1 MTTSESLTRAA
12 THAHAALKAAGLTAV
27 MAKREG
33 AAQTIPWAESARE
46 SARAALGELLAAGAE
61 VPDQAPDPA
70 PIPLHQLDTPDVRA
84 LAAGLRELL
93 PIAER
98 IDAARGRALPEVVG
112 GSAGLDLAEDLAQMV
127 ARLELEAY
135 GPAASVTGGRE

>member
-1 MTTSESLTRAA
+1 MTADPVRLQTHALAALENVRLVQTLDHNPRAA
-12 THAHAALKAAGLTAV
+12 EELGTIRDAARRAAEELTKVCAALAV
-27 MAKREG
+27 DRAPVDLSG
-33 AAQTIPWAESARE
+33 A
-46 SARAALGELLAAGAE
+46 
-61 VPDQAPDPA
+61 VPF
-70 PIPLHQLDTPDVRA
+70 HQLDTPDVRA

-93 PIAER
+93 PLAER
-98 IDAARGRALPEVVG
+98 IDAARGRALAEVVG

>member
-1 MTTSESLTRAA
+1 MTADPVRLQTHAAAALRSVAIVQEIDRRPDLAGELGTICDHARRAA
-12 THAHAALKAAGLTAV
+12 EELRKVCAALAV
-27 MAKREG
+27 DRAPVDLSG
-33 AAQTIPWAESARE
+33 A
-46 SARAALGELLAAGAE
+46 
-61 VPDQAPDPA
+61 VPFH
-70 PIPLHQLDTPDVRA
+70 LLDTPDVRA

-98 IDAARGRALPEVVG
+98 IDAARGRALAEVVG

-127 ARLELEAY
+127 ARLELEAF